1 MPTLSVNYKGQSHA
15 LSFPDRSSPTIAEL
29 QAQIERVVGVQPDAQ
44 RLFQKRRRVDCSDV
58 SRLLLDIEDMKATQ
72 SAVQQE
78 MKIRESRRVVDISK
92 RNQGIQARDT
102 VSTSYRFHAIEPL
115 KNFADKDKAQE
126 ILEKL
131 ANDRGILAMERWG
144 LAEMPPDGKVGVDP
158 VCVLGLNQNKGQK
171 ILLRLRTDD
180 LLGFRKFLSI
190 KKVLFHELSHNVHSE
205 HDNKFYQL
213 MRQSAVLPRFYT
225 KMTQLIQALQVDID
239 WLEVPPVAQTPP
251 TEAEKDPTTE
261 DIEMEETEAAKPKLI
276 RRSNLTCLKQ
286 PLHERT
292 ADEEVAA
299 LAMSDREKRIH
310 DAVRHLQAHYSSEA
324 ISKAVSLLHKI
335 ISNIITHPSDI
346 SKCLEFLL
354 ALGFEDQ
361 SDKFVL
367 VREDPALLWIGR
379 STLEVLLPVLRPLS
393 SPSSKSVANVWE
405 RLLQTFSV
413 PAPVANRFLP
423 KLKAGPLLLE
433 VGQPPEW
440 KPFEVV
446 LAGASPADLGL
457 YYYPHKDATT
467 PMGCIRLQSAH
478 IDSLE
483 EVLMVVT
490 KDKTW
495 FLCADHVR
503 DASDWSDAICSAI
516 ERVSTDGVQEQ
527 RRRLDSCVSAVTLCE
542 LQSRDAKARVDEFLE
557 VFVRS
562 TREDLCLQAAKGALS
577 WSCMRSLT
585 WKVWLEYIPSDVPL
599 ASGQV
604 SLVTSDNAMKKS
616 TSTDNLL
623 YSIYKDVRRTRGEM
637 PFFRDPFVQCLMI
650 RVLDGELLATLVYLL
665 HIEQWPMED
674 DDIEEVTAGEYDVE
688 SDGRLSG
695 SYFFPGT
702 KVQDISTEEDPSYVY
717 VESFINIQ
725 NDDSFSTA
733 TRSGSTTSAVVT
745 LPVKS
750 LRELTASEFIEHDA
764 YLLLED
770 MMLRMAGTIVPTSR
784 FLMNRIH
791 HHILSRCDPPTARH
805 LANLGVEPQIFLLR
819 WVWQIWDAIFSLT
832 PSDFSFINLLCVAVV
847 REFRDEILAAED
859 ATNVLLSLRDISNRI
874 EPARLVD
881 NARELY
887 DALLIALQSKPHG
900 ISLSA
905 VNRS

>member
-1 MPTLSVNYKGQSHA
+1 
-15 LSFPDRSSPTIAEL
+15 
-29 QAQIERVVGVQPDAQ
+29 
-44 RLFQKRRRVDCSDV
+44 
-58 SRLLLDIEDMKATQ
+58 
-72 SAVQQE
+72 
-78 MKIRESRRVVDISK
+78 
-92 RNQGIQARDT
+92 
-102 VSTSYRFHAIEPL
+102 
-115 KNFADKDKAQE
+115 
-126 ILEKL
+126 
-131 ANDRGILAMERWG
+131 ME
-144 LAEMPPDGKVGVDP
+144 
-158 VCVLGLNQNKGQK
+158 
-171 ILLRLRTDD
+171 
-180 LLGFRKFLSI
+180 
-190 KKVLFHELSHNVHSE
+190 
-205 HDNKFYQL
+205 
-213 MRQSAVLPRFYT
+213 
-225 KMTQLIQALQVDID
+225 
-239 WLEVPPVAQTPP
+239 
-251 TEAEKDPTTE
+251 
-261 DIEMEETEAAKPKLI
+261 
-276 RRSNLTCLKQ
+276 
-286 PLHERT
+286 
-292 ADEEVAA
+292 
-299 LAMSDREKRIH
+299 
-310 DAVRHLQAHYSSEA
+310 
-324 ISKAVSLLHKI
+324 
-335 ISNIITHPSDI
+335 
-346 SKCLEFLL
+346 
-354 ALGFEDQ
+354 
-361 SDKFVL
+361 
-367 VREDPALLWIGR
+367 
-379 STLEVLLPVLRPLS
+379 VLRPLS

-423 KLKAGPLLLE
+423 KIKAGPLLLE

-446 LAGASPADLGL
+446 LAGASPVDLGL

-585 WKVWLEYIPSDVPL
+585 WKVWLEYIPSDVTFSQWTSIARDKRQRYEKERCKYTL
-599 ASGQV
+599 FQNL
-604 SLVTSDNAMKKS
+604 LVGKQRPDEFLTMCE

-637 PFFRDPFVQCLMI
+637 PFFRDPFVQCLLI
-650 RVLDGELLATLVYLL
+650 RVLYVYSATHSEISYNQGMGELLATLVYLL
-665 HIEQWPMED
+665 HIEQWPLED

-725 NDDSFSTA
+725 NDDSFLDRDTFLRLA
-733 TRSGSTTSAVVT
+733 PFAGGSGKYYECCRDAAGEIV
-745 LPVKS
+745 
-750 LRELTASEFIEHDA
+750 RELTASEFIEHDA

-770 MMLRMAGTIVPTSR
+770 MMLRMAGTYCPHVPIPRRNSKPQADKP
-784 FLMNRIH
+784 LSSADQLPVSPLDDQMNRIH

-819 WVWQIWDAIFSLT
+819 WVRVLMAREFETPQVWQIWDAIFSLT

-887 DALLIALQSKPHG
+887 DALLIAAAVEASMG
-900 ISLSA
+900 SA
-905 VNRS
+905 

>member
-1 MPTLSVNYKGQSHA
+1 
-15 LSFPDRSSPTIAEL
+15 
-29 QAQIERVVGVQPDAQ
+29 
-44 RLFQKRRRVDCSDV
+44 
-58 SRLLLDIEDMKATQ
+58 
-72 SAVQQE
+72 
-78 MKIRESRRVVDISK
+78 
-92 RNQGIQARDT
+92 
-102 VSTSYRFHAIEPL
+102 
-115 KNFADKDKAQE
+115 
-126 ILEKL
+126 
-131 ANDRGILAMERWG
+131 ME
-144 LAEMPPDGKVGVDP
+144 
-158 VCVLGLNQNKGQK
+158 
-171 ILLRLRTDD
+171 
-180 LLGFRKFLSI
+180 
-190 KKVLFHELSHNVHSE
+190 
-205 HDNKFYQL
+205 
-213 MRQSAVLPRFYT
+213 
-225 KMTQLIQALQVDID
+225 
-239 WLEVPPVAQTPP
+239 
-251 TEAEKDPTTE
+251 
-261 DIEMEETEAAKPKLI
+261 
-276 RRSNLTCLKQ
+276 
-286 PLHERT
+286 
-292 ADEEVAA
+292 
-299 LAMSDREKRIH
+299 
-310 DAVRHLQAHYSSEA
+310 
-324 ISKAVSLLHKI
+324 
-335 ISNIITHPSDI
+335 
-346 SKCLEFLL
+346 
-354 ALGFEDQ
+354 
-361 SDKFVL
+361 
-367 VREDPALLWIGR
+367 
-379 STLEVLLPVLRPLS
+379 VLRPLS

-423 KLKAGPLLLE
+423 KIKAGPLLLE

-457 YYYPHKDATT
+457 YYYPHKDATA

-585 WKVWLEYIPSDVPL
+585 WKVWLEYIPSDVPFSQWTSIARDKRQRYEKERCKYTL
-599 ASGQV
+599 FQNL
-604 SLVTSDNAMKKS
+604 LVGKQRPDEFLTMCE

-650 RVLDGELLATLVYLL
+650 RVLYVYSATHSEISYNQGMGELLATLVYLL

-674 DDIEEVTAGEYDVE
+674 DDIEEFTAGEYDVE

-725 NDDSFSTA
+725 NDDSFLDRDTFLRLA
-733 TRSGSTTSAVVT
+733 PFAGGSGKYYECCRDAAGEIV
-745 LPVKS
+745 
-750 LRELTASEFIEHDA
+750 RELTASEFIEHDA

-770 MMLRMAGTIVPTSR
+770 MMLRMAGTYCPHVPIPRRNSKPQADKP
-784 FLMNRIH
+784 LSSADQLPVSPLDDQMNRIH

-805 LANLGVEPQIFLLR
+805 LANLEVEPQIFLLR
-819 WVWQIWDAIFSLT
+819 WVRVLMAREFETPQVWQIWDAIFSLT

-887 DALLIALQSKPHG
+887 DALLIAAAVEASMG
-900 ISLSA
+900 SA
-905 VNRS
+905 